1 MMEEEH
7 VQPPPHKGLR
17 AILRIILYV
26 FSVFVLT
33 IIVGVPVVLVLF
45 LSKPPQEA
53 PTALQITLPL
63 LAVLYL
69 PLSAAIVAFTGLFVV
84 YVDHRPFETLGFD
97 RIRHWTTELWLG
109 IGLGIGMPALIFAA
123 SYLAGWTK
131 IAGSLITQPPSHIL
145 SVALQSVIAMVG
157 IAIVEET
164 VMRGYV
170 LQTLKWGYDPIT
182 ALIASSVA
190 FGAMHLF
197 NPGATFA
204 GFLGTTAAGLFLGY
218 CYLATKRLW
227 LPIGVHFGWN
237 FALGPIFGFPVSGID
252 IPSWIVQKVSGPTIW
267 TGGAFGPE
275 AGLMTL
281 AVLLLG
287 VLVVRCSYKHLA
299 PNTQHRSAGL

>member
-7 VQPPPHKGLR
+7 VQPLPHKGLR
-17 AILRIILYV
+17 AILRIILYL
-26 FSVFVLT
+26 FSVLVVT
-33 IIVGVPVVLVLF
+33 IIVGVPVVLVIF

-97 RIRHWTTELWLG
+97 RMRHWTTELWLG
-109 IGLGIGMPALIFAA
+109 VGLGIGMPALIFAA

-131 IAGSLITQPPSHIL
+131 IAGSIMNHPPSHIL
-145 SVALQSVIAMVG
+145 LVFIESVVAMVG

-164 VMRGYV
+164 IMRGYV

-182 ALIASSVA
+182 ALIASSVV
-190 FGAMHLF
+190 FGAMHLL
-197 NPGATFA
+197 NPGATIA
-204 GFLGTTAAGLFLGY
+204 GLLGTTAAGLFLGY

-227 LPIGVHFGWN
+227 LPISVHFGWN

-252 IPSWIVQKVSGPTIW
+252 IPSWIAQKVSGPTIW

-287 VLVVRCSYKHLA
+287 VLVVRLA
-299 PNTQHRSAGL
+299 IPHQPSAINH